1 MPWTASDAATH
12 IKGLSDSQAAAWAKI
27 ANSALSECQGKGGSD
42 CEGYAIRVAN
52 AKAKQTAKGA
62 GVDVVTTSPKV
73 GFVQFAKLNA
83 DTGEFEGVMASEAP
97 DGDKEIFDYAT
108 SKPYFKSW
116 VETSRSLSDG
126 KSVGNV
132 REMHTNRA
140 VGKLT
145 AVAFDDDGKRLTV
158 KGKLVDADARTK
170 ASEGVL
176 TGLSIGGDYVKRWMD
191 PQDPKY
197 TRYTAKPHEVSVVDF
212 PCNPDAKMTLV
223 AKGISSE
230 VALKGHAEIVTF
242 EEDAE
247 VVPVLKAKTKSVGG
261 EEHGAKDFA
270 YVGDPEDVSTWKYPI
285 FDASHARNA
294 LARWG
299 QEKDIPASD
308 KAKVFARIKAAAS
321 KYGVE
326 VSEKSEKVI
335 KSLYDVG
342 GIAQQLSSIDFLR
355 SCLASEAATEMDDSP
370 IPAKLLE
377 IEVQLAQ
384 VLKEVAAEEA
394 DELLALAG
402 ATREDAM
409 DKVQKTL
416 EELASL
422 STAAAAEAK
431 NGQALAKA
439 ASPDEK
445 KADHHQ
451 TMADLHDK
459 MAKAH
464 GQMAQ
469 HYGAEPDDEAEK
481 AVTPTVTKAID
492 EDALTAKIT
501 ENVVKV
507 MAAIFAPAEEEGTVA
522 KVDAASAISA
532 PQGRGAATPVIKSA
546 PDAAKVDAGEKAI
559 VDLPSVAAL
568 KAKIKK
574 GEPGAQE
581 ELNALLDQQ
590 LTKKI
595 RTGGLAGFTG
605 YRVAK

>member
-27 ANSALSECQGKGGSD
+27 ANNALSECQGKGGAD
-42 CEGYAIRVAN
+42 CDGYAIRVAN

-62 GVDVVTTSPKV
+62 GVDVVSVSPKV
-73 GFVQFAKLNA
+73 GFVQFAKFNA

-132 REMHTNRA
+132 REMHTNKA

-191 PQDPKY
+191 PQEPKY

-223 AKGISSE
+223 AKGVSSE
-230 VALKGHAEIVTF
+230 VALRGHAEIVTF
-242 EEDAE
+242 EEDAD
-247 VVPVLKAKTKSVGG
+247 PSLLKAQTKSVGG
-261 EEHGAKDFA
+261 VEHPASDFA
-270 YVGDPEDVSTWKYPI
+270 YVGDPDEVGTWKYPI
-285 FDASHARNA
+285 FDASHAQNA
-294 LARWG
+294 LSRWG
-299 QEKDIPASD
+299 QEEGIPESE
-308 KAKVFARIKAAAS
+308 KPKVFARIKAAARRHGITPS
-321 KYGVE
+321 DDA
-326 VSEKSEKVI
+326 EKMIRALEP
-335 KSLYDVG
+335 LG
-342 GIAQQLSSIDFLR
+342 GLAQQVARLNALRDAVPGMAEASSVVQVG
-355 SCLASEAATEMDDSP
+355 LA
-370 IPAKLLE
+370 K
-377 IEVQLAQ
+377 
-384 VLKEVAAEEA
+384 VLHEVAAEEA

-402 ATREDAM
+402 ATREDDM
-409 DKVQKTL
+409 SKIQDTL
-416 EELASL
+416 AELATL
-422 STAAAAEAK
+422 STAAAEEMK
-431 NGQALAKA
+431 LAKA
-439 ASPDEK
+439 ATHDEK
-445 KADHHQ
+445 KGDHHEK
-451 TMADLHDK
+451 MADLHDK
-459 MAKAH
+459 MSKAH
-464 GQMAQ
+464 EAMAE
-469 HYGAEPDDEAEK
+469 HYGKDPHAAEEEAEK
-481 AVTPTVTKAID
+481 AVKPTVTKAID

-507 MAAIFAPAEEEGTVA
+507 MAAIFAPAEEEGKVV

-546 PDAAKVDAGEKAI
+546 PDANKVEAGEKAI

-574 GEPGAQE
+574 GDTSAQA
-581 ELNALLDQQ
+581 ELDALLEQQ

>member
-12 IKGLSDSQAAAWAKI
+12 IKGLNDSQAAAWAKI
-27 ANSALSECQGKGGSD
+27 ANTALSECQGKGGSD

-62 GVDVVTTSPKV
+62 GVDVVTVSPKV
-73 GFVQFAKLNA
+73 GFVQFAKFNA

-132 REMHTNRA
+132 REMHTNKA

-223 AKGISSE
+223 AKGVSSE
-230 VALKGHAEIVTF
+230 VALKGHPEIVTF
-242 EEDAE
+242 EEDAD
-247 VVPVLKAKTKSVGG
+247 PSLLKAQTKSVGG
-261 EEHGAKDFA
+261 VEHPASAFA
-270 YVGDPEDVSTWKYPI
+270 YVGDQDDVSTWKYPI

-299 QEKDIPASD
+299 QEKDIPAAE
-308 KAKVFARIKAAAS
+308 KPKVFARIKAAA
-321 KYGVE
+321 KKHGVD

-355 SCLASEAATEMDDSP
+355 SCLASEAANELDNSP

-402 ATREDAM
+402 ATREDDM
-409 DKVQKTL
+409 SKIQDTL
-416 EELASL
+416 AELATL
-422 STAAAAEAK
+422 STAAAEEMK
-431 NGQALAKA
+431 LAKA
-439 ASPDEK
+439 ATHDEK
-445 KADHHQ
+445 KGDHHEK
-451 TMADLHDK
+451 MADLHEK

-464 GQMAQ
+464 DAMAE
-469 HYGAEPDDEAEK
+469 HYGQDPHADGDEAEK
-481 AVTPTVTKAID
+481 ATKAPVTKAID

-507 MAAIFAPAEEEGTVA
+507 MAAIFAPTEEEGKVV

-532 PQGRGAATPVIKSA
+532 PQGRGAATPVLKSA

-559 VDLPSVAAL
+559 VDLPSVAVL
-568 KAKIKK
+568 KARIRK

-581 ELNALLDQQ
+581 ELDALLSQQ

>member
-1 MPWTASDAATH
+1 MPWTASDAETH
-12 IKGLSDSQAAAWAKI
+12 SKGLSPTQQAAWAKI

-52 AKAKQTAKGA
+52 SKAK
-62 GVDVVTTSPKV
+62 GVSKMDVVTTTPKV
-73 GFVQFAKLNA
+73 GFVQFAKFNA

-97 DGDKEIFDYAT
+97 DGDKEIFDYQT

-132 REMHTNRA
+132 REMHTNKA

-145 AVAFDDDGKRLTV
+145 SVGFDDDGKRLTV
-158 KGKLVDADARTK
+158 KGKLVDTDARLK

-176 TGLSIGGDYVKRWMD
+176 TGLSIGGDYVKRWID
-191 PQDPKY
+191 PQEPKY

-223 AKGISSE
+223 TKGISSE

-242 EEDAE
+242 EEDAD
-247 VVPVLKAKTKSVGG
+247 PSLFKAQTKSVGG
-261 EEHGAKDFA
+261 VEHPAKDFA
-270 YVGDPEDVSTWKYPI
+270 YVGNPDDVSTWKYPI
-285 FDASHARNA
+285 FDASHTRNA

-299 QEKDIPASD
+299 QEKDIPAAEKS
-308 KAKVFARIKAAAS
+308 KVFARIKAAAT
-321 KYGVE
+321 KHGVE
-326 VSEKSEKVI
+326 VSEKSEKFI

-355 SCLASEAATEMDDSP
+355 ACLASEAANEMDNSP

-402 ATREDAM
+402 ATREDDM
-409 DKVQKTL
+409 SKIQDTL
-416 EELASL
+416 AELATL
-422 STAAAAEAK
+422 STAAAEEMK
-431 NGQALAKA
+431 LAKA
-439 ASPDEK
+439 ATHDETK
-445 KADHHQ
+445 GDHHEK
-451 TMADLHDK
+451 MADLSEK

-464 GQMAQ
+464 QAMAE
-469 HYGAEPDDEAEK
+469 HYGKDPHGADEEEAEK
-481 AVTPTVTKAID
+481 SAKSPVTKAETLD
-492 EDALTAKIT
+492 VDALTTKIT

-507 MAAIFAPAEEEGTVA
+507 MASIFTAEPEEKVT

-532 PQGRGAATPVIKSA
+532 PQGRGAASPVLKSA

-559 VDLPSVAAL
+559 VDLPSVAVL
-568 KAKIKK
+568 KARIRK

-581 ELNALLDQQ
+581 ELDALLSQQ